1 MQTTVAAR
9 ACCQKFGCTR
19 TTNQKRFGGGWFLYC
34 YDHRHLAAPD
44 AYQILQGGKRY
55 LCFLCSHEPH
65 VKQQTLRTANRW
77 RQLVK
82 ASTGTLQHLRPAT
95 LLQKARAIYL
105 FVLAKSRLNL
115 TSNVSYCGQPTDG
128 DSS

>member
-82 ASTGTLQHLRPAT
+82 ASTGTLQHLRLST
-95 LLQKARAIYL
+95 FLQKARAIYL
-105 FVLAKSRLNL
+105 FILAKSHLNL
-115 TSNVSYCGQPTDG
+115 TSNARYC
-128 DSS
+128 